1 MKINLTVHS
10 DSIILVS
17 YMLIYCSVSEL
28 QDIYVRVSHII
39 GLVHVKFAVITEMS
53 RLIHVQKFISDSQ
66 QSREALLKLS
76 EAAVG
81 NIHQN
86 QI

>member
-1 MKINLTVHS
+1 
-10 DSIILVS
+10 
-17 YMLIYCSVSEL
+17 MLIYCSILEL

-66 QSREALLKLS
+66 QS
-76 EAAVG
+76 
-81 NIHQN
+81 
-86 QI
+86 

>member
-1 MKINLTVHS
+1 MKIHLTVRS

-17 YMLIYCSVSEL
+17 FLLIYCSIFEL

-39 GLVHVKFAVITEMS
+39 GLVHVRFAVITEMS
-53 RLIHVQKFISDSQ
+53 PLIHVQKFISDSR

-76 EAAVG
+76 EAAV
-81 NIHQN
+81 
-86 QI
+86 